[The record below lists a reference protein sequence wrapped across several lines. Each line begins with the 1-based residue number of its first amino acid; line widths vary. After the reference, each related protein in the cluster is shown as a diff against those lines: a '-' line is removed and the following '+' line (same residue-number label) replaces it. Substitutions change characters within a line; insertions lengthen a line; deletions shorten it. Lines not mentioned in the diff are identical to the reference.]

1 MKLNIN
7 LSCLSESSPR
17 YLPKSH
23 ENICLQEA
31 LPKNVHSNFIYDSR
45 KVEKKSKGS
54 LAREMTNRLLFIH
67 TMEYLSAIER
77 NKLLVKC
84 GDIW

>member
-31 LPKNVHSNFIYDSR
+31 LHKNVHSNFIYDSQ
-45 KVEKKSKGS
+45 KVEKNPK
-54 LAREMTNRLLFIH
+54 FH
-67 TMEYLSAIER
+67 
-77 NKLLVKC
+77 
-84 GDIW
+84 